1 MDGKGLNQQQKLQSQ
16 VSMPTYTMFFSPKMC
31 EKGGGGT
38 NPHPLINLH
47 DSDAHVI
54 NIHQQSLVL
63 SNQSDLG
70 YSVNSICH

>member
-1 MDGKGLNQQQKLQSQ
+1 MEVKGLNQQKKLLSQ
-16 VSMPTYTMFFSPKMC
+16 CSMHTYAMSFSPKMC
-31 EKGGGGT
+31 QEGGT

-70 YSVNSICH
+70 Y